1 MKIKSYYSRTVEDAM
16 AARDAED
23 HRHTVNSLFPR
34 IGRVRSTEDVLAA
47 LK

>member
-1 MKIKSYYSRTVEDAM
+1 M
-16 AARDAED
+16 AGRDADE

-34 IGRVRSTEDVLAA
+34 IGRIRSTAEVLAA